1 MYVHSFIIFFPFICL
16 TSVFLLFSH
25 IFSYDHSFA
34 IQLAHASGATV
45 IVTSSS
51 DAKLEIARKLGAKY
65 GVNYKTNP
73 DWEKEVLRVVSPIR
87 HCLVILSI
95 YCIGLCMHSRLA
107 VKG

>member
-1 MYVHSFIIFFPFICL
+1 M
-16 TSVFLLFSH
+16 
-25 IFSYDHSFA
+25 
-34 IQLAHASGATV
+34 

-65 GVNYKTNP
+65 GINYTTNP
-73 DWEKEVLRVVSPIR
+73 DWEKEVLKAVSSIW

-95 YCIGLCMHSRLA
+95 YYIGLSMHSRLA